1 MDAIRIKMFRE
12 LWQLRWQ
19 NLAITSVLAAGV
31 AVVIMSLS
39 TLQSLEASRS
49 RFYDQSQFG
58 HVFIHLKRAP
68 RTLLPRVREIL
79 GVQSVEARVV
89 MQVTLSLPGMPE
101 PATGRIVSLPERGEP
116 NVNKPYLR
124 AGRMLEPNRPGEVL
138 LSEGFAEAHQFHPG
152 DSLTAIINGKR
163 RTLRIAGI
171 VLSAEYVYSV
181 RPGELLPD
189 DKRYGVLWMGY
200 EELSSACDLHD
211 AFNDLSLTLS
221 HGSNEAAVLNQLD
234 SLMASYGGANAY
246 GRELQPSHRFLENE
260 LIQLR
265 TMAIV
270 PPAIFLSVTMFLMQ
284 VVMSRQI
291 AIQRE
296 QIAMMR
302 AFGYRPGELMV
313 HYLSFAIIVGI
324 CGVSLGTLIGALLG
338 SDLTS
343 LYTRFFR
350 FPVMAYRLD
359 WRLVLVTS
367 SVALCAVTAGVW
379 NAVWKAASL
388 PPAQAMQ
395 PEAPPRYRQSLVER
409 IGLQP
414 LLPQTLRMIL
424 RHLERWPVRSALST
438 IGIALSVGILVMGNF
453 VQDTVEHVLD
463 FQFYSVHRHDLMVTF
478 VEPTTRDALYELQRM
493 PGVRIVEPFRAV
505 PVCLIHQQNKRRM
518 ELLGLPASQQ
528 LFRVIDPNRGL
539 IELPPGGLVLSRRL
553 ADLLGCRRGD
563 QVHVEVLEGLRTTA
577 DLPIMAVIDDY
588 LDLSAYMELDSLH
601 RLVREQDAVS
611 GATLSI
617 DEATVGKLYHQLQ
630 QTPRVAG
637 VSIKRADIES
647 YQKTMAENLLRMKLL
662 NVIFAAIVSV
672 GVVYNCA
679 RILLAERCRELATLR
694 VLGFARSET
703 SRILLGELAILVVA
717 AIPVG
722 LVMGYGL
729 SWLLS
734 SALNTELHRFPL
746 VIRGRTYAIA
756 VIVVVF
762 ASLLS
767 AQIVRRRMDGFNLV
781 EVLKARD

>member
-1 MDAIRIKMFRE
+1 MYALRIKLFRE

-19 NLAITSVLAAGV
+19 NVAIASVLAAGV
-31 AVVIMSLS
+31 AVVIMSVS
-39 TLQSLEASRS
+39 TLQSLQSSRS
-49 RFYDQSQFG
+49 RFYDQSRFG

-68 RTLLPRVREIL
+68 RTLLPRVREIV

-89 MQVTLSLPGMPE
+89 TQVNLSLPDMPE

-116 NVNKPYLR
+116 NVNKLYLR
-124 AGRMLEPNRPGEVL
+124 AGRFLEPNRTGEVL
-138 LSEGFAEAHQFHPG
+138 LSEGFAEAHQLRPG
-152 DSLTAIINGKR
+152 NSLTAIINGKKR
-163 RTLRIAGI
+163 SLRVAGI

-189 DKRYGVLWMGY
+189 DKRYGVMWMGY

-221 HGSNEAAVLNQLD
+221 HGSSEAAVLNQLD
-234 SLMASYGGANAY
+234 TLLAAYGGANAY
-246 GRELQPSHRFLENE
+246 GRDLQPSHRFLENE

-270 PPAIFLSVTMFLMQ
+270 PPTIFLIVTVFLIQ

-302 AFGYRPGELMV
+302 AFGYRPGELV
-313 HYLSFAIIVGI
+313 RHYLSFAIIVGI
-324 CGVSLGTLIGALLG
+324 GGGAIGTLVGAKLG
-338 SDLTS
+338 SDLTQ

-350 FPVMAYRLD
+350 FPAMDYQLD
-359 WRLVLVTS
+359 WRLVLGTS
-367 SVALCAVTAGVW
+367 ALALCAVTAGVW

-395 PEAPPRYRQSLVER
+395 PEAPPRYRQSFVER

-414 LLPQTLRMIL
+414 LFPQSLRMVL
-424 RHLERWPVRSALST
+424 RHLERWPLRSALST
-438 IGIALSVGILVMGNF
+438 VGIALSVAILVMGNF
-453 VQDTVEHVLD
+453 VQDTVEHTLD
-463 FQFYSVHRHDLMVTF
+463 FQFFSVHRHDVMVTF
-478 VEPTTRDALYELQRM
+478 VEPTTQDSLFELQRM
-493 PGVRIVEPFRAV
+493 PGVKTVEPFRAV
-505 PVCLIHQQNKRRM
+505 PVRLVHHQNRRRM
-518 ELLGLPASQQ
+518 ELLGLPATQQ
-528 LFRVIDPNRGL
+528 LFRVVDPDRGP

-553 ADLLGCRRGD
+553 ADLLGCRCGD
-563 QVHVEVLEGLRTTA
+563 NVQVELLEGLRTSSE
-577 DLPIMAVIDDY
+577 LPIVAVIDDY
-588 LDLSAYMELDSLH
+588 LDLSAYIELGSLH

-611 GATLSI
+611 GATMST
-617 DEATVGKLYHQLQ
+617 DAAATENLYQQLK

-647 YQKTMAENLLRMKLL
+647 YKKTMAENILRMKLL
-662 NVIFAAIVSV
+662 NVIFAAIVAV

-679 RILLAERCRELATLR
+679 RISLAERSRELATLR
-694 VLGFARSET
+694 VLGFTRGET
-703 SRILLGELAILVVA
+703 SRILLGELAILVLA
-717 AIPVG
+717 AIPLG
-722 LVMGYGL
+722 LIMGYGL

-734 SALNTELHRFPL
+734 IALNTELHRFPL

-756 VIVVVF
+756 VAVVVF

-767 AQIVRRRMDGFNLV
+767 ALIVRKRMDSFNLV